1 MVYISSMM
9 HRMSPVLLSVMVWLF
24 AFPVSGQEYAVS
36 DSIDDDPE
44 VTLQEV
50 TVTRRQGLMKL
61 RGTASNTQVIT
72 SAELCRAACC
82 NLGESFTTNP
92 SVDVSYSDAATGARQ
107 IKLLGL
113 SGTYVQ
119 MLTENIPNFR
129 GAASSYGLGY
139 IPGTWMQSIQ
149 VSKGASSVK
158 NGYESVT
165 GQINV
170 EMKKPQADQEVAVNG
185 YADLEGK
192 GEINANGNIR
202 LSDRLS
208 TGLLLHGENSF
219 AGHDGNSDGFLDMP
233 RLRQISA
240 MNRWAWMGDN
250 YVFQAA
256 VKWLDEHRR
265 SGQDEHHTH
274 LSPGQEPY
282 RITIDTRRWEGF
294 TKNAYIFDKD
304 NDGNVALILS
314 GSWHQQNSVYGHK
327 LYDVIQK
334 NLYASLMFERKW
346 GEWHSLSTGL
356 SFNYDNY
363 RQRLRAD
370 QIPDAEPERMKEME
384 AVPGAYVQYSFNYDT
399 RLLIMAGLRYD
410 HSSRWGSMV
419 TPRFHLK
426 WNPREEFS
434 VHASAGR
441 GFRTPHVMAENN
453 YVLASSRRVVIAND
467 LTQEDAWNF
476 GAGANTFLPLFDR
489 TLNFGVEYYYT
500 YFRHQMLADFD
511 ADPHEVRFTDL
522 KGRSYSH
529 TLQVEAT
536 YPVISDLTATLAYRY
551 TDVKADYGRGLVEKP
566 LTGRWKGLLTLSYTP
581 MMGLWQAD
589 VTLAINGGG
598 RMPAPY
604 IMADGSQSWAPR
616 YKAFPQLNAQLTR
629 NFRHWAVYV
638 GGENL
643 TGFRQKNPIVA
654 ASAPWSNEFDATMV
668 YGPLH
673 GAIIYAGFRYTFT
686 KY

>member
-219 AGHDGNSDGFLDMP
+219 AGHDSNSDGFLDMP

-370 QIPDAEPERMKEME
+370 QIPDAEPERMTEME

-489 TLNFGVEYYYT
+489 TLNLGVEYYYT

-604 IMADGSQSWAPR
+604 IMADGFQSWAPR

>member
-24 AFPVSGQEYAVS
+24 AFPVSGQEYAVG

-219 AGHDGNSDGFLDMP
+219 AGHDSNSDGFLDMP

-489 TLNFGVEYYYT
+489 TLNLGVEYYYT

-536 YPVISDLTATLAYRY
+536 YHVISDLTATLAYRY
-551 TDVKADYGRGLVEKP
+551 TDVKADYGLGLVEKP

-604 IMADGSQSWAPR
+604 IMADGFQSWAPR

>member
-1 MVYISSMM
+1 MVYTPKIKNLAI
-9 HRMSPVLLSVMVWLF
+9 VALLFTLMT
-24 AFPVSGQEYAVS
+24 VSHVDAASQELSYT
-36 DSIDDDPE
+36 DSIDEDPE
-44 VTLQEV
+44 VELQEV
-50 TVTRRQGLMKL
+50 TITRRQGLMKL
-61 RGTASNTQVIT
+61 RGTAANSQIIT
-72 SAELCRAACC
+72 ASELKRAACC

-92 SVDVSYSDAATGARQ
+92 SVDVSYTDAATGARQ

-129 GAASSYGLGY
+129 GAASAYGLGY
-139 IPGTWMQSIQ
+139 VPGPWMQSIQ

-170 EMKKPQADQEVAVNG
+170 EMKKPQVDQEVAANG
-185 YADLEGK
+185 YVDHMGK
-192 GEINANGNIR
+192 AEVNANGNIH
-202 LSDRLS
+202 LSERLS

-219 AGHDGNSDGFLDMP
+219 SGHDGNSDGFLDMP
-233 RLRQISA
+233 RVRQLSA

-250 YVFQAA
+250 YVFQAG

-265 SGQDEHHTH
+265 SGQDEHHAH
-274 LSPGQEPY
+274 PVEGHELY
-282 RITIDTRRWEGF
+282 RITIDTKRWEAF

-314 GSWHQQNSVYGHK
+314 GSWHEQNAVYGHK

-346 GEWHSLSTGL
+346 GEYHSLSTGL

-363 RQRLRAD
+363 RQRLRAE
-370 QIPDAEPERMKEME
+370 QSVTAIPESSKEME
-384 AVPGAYVQYSFNYDT
+384 AVPGAYAQYSFNYDT
-399 RLLIMAGLRYD
+399 RLLVMAGIRYD

-419 TPRFHLK
+419 TPRFHIK
-426 WNPREEFS
+426 WNPREEWS
-434 VHASAGR
+434 IHASAGR
-441 GFRTPHVMAENN
+441 GYRTPHVMAENN
-453 YVLASSRRVVIAND
+453 YVLASSRRVVIDKN

-476 GAGANTFLPLFDR
+476 GAGANAFLPLFDR
-489 TLNFGVEYYYT
+489 TLNLGAEYYYT
-500 YFRHQMLADFD
+500 HFRHQMVTDFD
-511 ADPHEVRFTDL
+511 ADPHAVIFTDL
-522 KGRSYSH
+522 RGRSYSH
-529 TLQVEAT
+529 TFQIEAT
-536 YPVISDLTATLAYRY
+536 YPIISDLTATAAYRY
-551 TDVKADYGRGLVEKP
+551 TDVKVDFGRGLVEKP

-581 MMGLWQAD
+581 MMGIWQAD
-589 VTLAINGGG
+589 VTLAVNGGG
-598 RMPAPY
+598 RMPTPY
-604 IMADGSQSWAPR
+604 IMADGSQSWGER
-616 YKAFPQLNAQLTR
+616 YKAFPQLSAQLTR

-643 TGFRQKNPIVA
+643 TGYRQKNPIVGA
-654 ASAPWSNEFDATMV
+654 ANPWGAGFDATMV

>member
-1 MVYISSMM
+1 MVYIPGFKY
-9 HRMSPVLLSVMVWLF
+9 RALPVLFLIFTVGSYINIS
-24 AFPVSGQEYAVS
+24 AQEIVDA
-36 DSIDDDPE
+36 DSIDEDPE
-44 VTLQEV
+44 VELQEV
-50 TVTRRQGLMKL
+50 TITRRQGLMKL
-61 RGTASNTQVIT
+61 RGTASNTQIIT
-72 SAELCRAACC
+72 ASELKRAACC

-92 SVDVSYSDAATGARQ
+92 SVDVSYTDAATGARQ

-129 GAASSYGLGY
+129 GAASPYGLGY

-170 EMKKPQADQEVAVNG
+170 EMKKPQVDQEVSANG
-185 YADLEGK
+185 YVDQMGK
-192 GEINANGNIR
+192 AEVNANGNLHLSER
-202 LSDRLS
+202 LSA
-208 TGLLLHGENSF
+208 GLLLHGENSF
-219 AGHDGNSDGFLDMP
+219 TGHDGNSDGFLDMP
-233 RLRQISA
+233 RVRQLSA

-265 SGQDEHHTH
+265 SGQDEHHTQ
-274 LSPGQEPY
+274 LSAGQQPY
-282 RITIDTRRWEGF
+282 RITIDTKRWEAF

-314 GSWHQQNSVYGHK
+314 GSWHQQDSKYGYK

-334 NLYASLMFERKW
+334 NLYVSLMFERKW
-346 GEWHSLSTGL
+346 GRYHSLSTGL

-363 RQRLRAD
+363 RQRLRAE
-370 QIPDAEPERMKEME
+370 QSPSEVPAEAKEME
-384 AVPGAYVQYSFNYDT
+384 AVPGAYAQYSFNYDT
-399 RLLIMAGLRYD
+399 RLLVMAGIRYD

-419 TPRFHLK
+419 TPRFHIK

-434 VHASAGR
+434 IHASAGR
-441 GFRTPHVMAENN
+441 GYRTPHVMAENN
-453 YVLASSRRVVIAND
+453 YVLASARRVVIASD

-476 GAGANTFLPLFDR
+476 GAGANAFLPLFDR
-489 TLNFGVEYYYT
+489 TLNIGAEYYYT
-500 YFRHQMLADFD
+500 HFRHQMVTDFD
-511 ADPHEVRFTDL
+511 ADPHTVVFADL

-529 TLQVEAT
+529 TVQVEAT
-536 YPVISDLTATLAYRY
+536 YPVISDLTATAAYRY
-551 TDVKADYGRGLVEKP
+551 TDVKVDYGRGLVEKP

-581 MMGLWQAD
+581 MMGIWQAD
-589 VTLAINGGG
+589 VTLALNGGG

-604 IMADGSQSWAPR
+604 TMADGSLSWPTR
-616 YKAFPQLNAQLTR
+616 YKTFPQLSAQLTR
-629 NFRHWAVYV
+629 NFRHWAVYL

-643 TGFRQKNPIVA
+643 TGYRQKNPIVA
-654 ASAPWSNEFDATMV
+654 AGAPWSNDFDATMV

>member
-24 AFPVSGQEYAVS
+24 AFPVSGQEYAVG

-334 NLYASLMFERKW
+334 NLYASLMFERKC

-489 TLNFGVEYYYT
+489 TLNLGVEYYYT

-536 YPVISDLTATLAYRY
+536 YHVISDLTATLAYRY

-604 IMADGSQSWAPR
+604 IMADGFQSWAPR

>member
-1 MVYISSMM
+1 MRSPKRRI
-9 HRMSPVLLSVMVWLF
+9 SPVFLSVIAWFVALQG
-24 AFPVSGQEYAVS
+24 SGQEYVDS
-36 DSIDDDPE
+36 DSIDDGQE

-50 TVTRRQGLMKL
+50 TVTKRQGLMKL

-92 SVDVSYSDAATGARQ
+92 SVDVSYTDAATGAKQ

-119 MLTENIPNFR
+119 MLTENMPNFR
-129 GAASSYGLGY
+129 GAASPYGLGY

-170 EMKKPQADQEVAVNG
+170 EMKKPQTDQEVGVNG
-185 YADLEGK
+185 YVDHEGK
-192 GEINANGNIR
+192 GEINANGNLH
-202 LSDRLS
+202 LSERWS

-219 AGHDGNSDGFLDMP
+219 SGHDGNSDGFLDMP
-233 RLRQISA
+233 RLRQLSA
-240 MNRWAWMGDN
+240 MNRWAWRGDH
-250 YVFQAA
+250 YMFQVG

-265 SGQDEHHTH
+265 SGQDGHHTH
-274 LSPGQEPY
+274 PEPGQEPY
-282 RITIDTRRWEGF
+282 RITIDTHRWEAF

-314 GSWHQQNSVYGHK
+314 GSWHEQNSLYGHK

-346 GEWHSLSTGL
+346 GEWHSLSTGM

-363 RQRLRAD
+363 RQRLRPGLDMAT
-370 QIPDAEPERMKEME
+370 ERMKEME

-399 RLLIMAGLRYD
+399 RLLVMAGLRYD
-410 HSSRWGSMV
+410 RSSRWGSMV

-426 WNPREEFS
+426 WNPREEIS

-441 GFRTPHVMAENN
+441 GYRTPHVMAENN
-453 YVLASSRRVVIAND
+453 YVLASSRRVVIAPD
-467 LTQEDAWNF
+467 LRQEDAWNF
-476 GAGANTFLPLFDR
+476 GGGVNTFLPLFDR
-489 TLNFGVEYYYT
+489 TLNIGVEYYYT
-500 YFRHQMLADFD
+500 YFRHQMLVDFD

-529 TLQVEAT
+529 TVQVEAT
-536 YPVISDLTATLAYRY
+536 YPVITDLTATLAYRY

-566 LTGRWKGLLTLSYTP
+566 LTSRWKGLLTLSYTP
-581 MMGLWQAD
+581 MMGIWQAD
-589 VTLAINGGG
+589 VTLALNGGG
-598 RMPAPY
+598 RMPTPY
-604 IMADGSQSWAPR
+604 TMADGSQSWAPR
-616 YKAFPQLNAQLTR
+616 YKAFPQLNVQLTR

-643 TGFRQKNPIVA
+643 TGYRQKNPIVA
-654 ASAPWSNEFDATMV
+654 ASAPWGNEFDATMV

-673 GAIIYAGFRYTFT
+673 GAVIYAGFRYTFT